1 MINRNSSKAMYT
13 QIAEDLKRQITE
25 GLIKSGDQ
33 LPSERELGQ
42 AYMVS
47 RITVRQAISSLEQQ
61 GLVYSVQ
68 GKGTYVR
75 HAAIRQN
82 LMMKVTSFSKT
93 LQEKGL
99 KASTIVLSI
108 ENNFH
113 EYALFRMQQI
123 PDTLN
128 VCSLKILGLGDN
140 TPMVYYHSFLRED
153 IGNAMCPLALQMSKD
168 GEAFSTFD
176 LYERIGQHIYR
187 VEQEIFAE
195 NAAPQIRSLLKIKRA
210 DAVLRLESI
219 IYDSNEQ
226 MMECKIGY
234 YRSDMYSFRLLRS
247 VS

>member
-1 MINRNSSKAMYT
+1 MYA
-13 QIAEDLKRQITE
+13 QIAEDLEHQIKD
-25 GLIKSGDQ
+25 GVIKSGNQ

-42 AYMVS
+42 KYRVS

-75 HAAIRQN
+75 QAAIRQN
-82 LMMKVTSFSKT
+82 LMKVTSFSKT

-113 EYALFRMQQI
+113 EHTPFRMQQI
-123 PDTLN
+123 PDTVN

-140 TPMVYYHSFLRED
+140 APMVYYHSFLRED
-153 IGNAMCPLALQMSKD
+153 IGSSMCPVALQMSKE

-176 LYERIGQHIYR
+176 LYEHIGQHIYR
-187 VEQEIFAE
+187 IEQEIFAE
-195 NAAPQIRSLLKIKRA
+195 NASPQICSLLKIKKA

-219 IYDSNEQ
+219 IYDSNEHV
-226 MMECKIGY
+226 MERKIGY